1 MKRIIFLP
9 VLIMLAAVTAF
20 AAPTLTKKTFEFKG
34 EVETLVLNGCI
45 DIQCV
50 YAPEKAGTIEVTATP
65 TGFEYLDLGF
75 KGNTLKV
82 SHKRNTGIQNLCK
95 EYKKATLY
103 YSHTLNDVQING
115 SGDIEIPSLDTK
127 RNLTLNINGSGE
139 IDVTDLK
146 AKTLDATVNGSGEID
161 IVNSTTTDL
170 HCSVNGS
177 GDIEIKN
184 ATTTNAST
192 TVSGSGDLDIKR
204 LTSTN
209 VEANLNGSGDLEI
222 SGIIA
227 SNVTAI
233 LNGSGDMEL
242 SGKTSSAVYRVAS
255 SGTLEAHKLI
265 AKKVEAKATGSG
277 DITYNSGA
285 DITKAGRKA
294 NIQAQ

>member
-115 SGDIEIPSLDTK
+115 SGDIDIPSLDTK
-127 RNLTLNINGSGE
+127 GHLTLNVNGSGD
-139 IDVTDLK
+139 IDIVNLK
-146 AKTLDATVNGSGEID
+146 AKTLVANVNGSGDVD

-170 HCSVNGS
+170 NCSVNGS

-204 LTSTN
+204 LTSTS
-209 VEANLNGSGDLEI
+209 VEATLNGSGDLEL

-227 SNVTAI
+227 TNVTAAV
-233 LNGSGDMEL
+233 NGSGYMEL
-242 SGKTSSAVYRVAS
+242 SGKTSSAVYTMAS

-265 AKKVEAKATGSG
+265 AKKVVATSHGTGS
-277 DITYNSGA
+277 ITYNSGA